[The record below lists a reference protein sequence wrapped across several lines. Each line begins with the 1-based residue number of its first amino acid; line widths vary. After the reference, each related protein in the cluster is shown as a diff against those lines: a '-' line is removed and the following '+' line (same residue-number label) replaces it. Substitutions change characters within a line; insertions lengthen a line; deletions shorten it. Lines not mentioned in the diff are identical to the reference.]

1 MMKAVEQVDSQ
12 AEMLLNMSGSYLGD
26 DQAHQLRAEYE
37 GRRSE
42 SLLQVMIFGSYNAGK
57 SSLINVLLSQEVA
70 EVGDIPKTTKPAR
83 YEWNNCCLLDTPGV
97 NAPIEH
103 EQVTT
108 SEIDRSELILFV
120 IREGD
125 QDVKDI
131 YERMFDLLERDK
143 EIFIVFNHQLQA
155 DELSEALQRLNSIIA
170 DYAQTRGTDLSRV
183 AEIPVVPVNVK
194 TAWTAKLKES
204 ERLAEHSGIH
214 DFEDV
219 FMGWLRRFDNERG
232 YLDRL
237 KKHVSQCIGSPLT
250 ARIELELGSPDNQ
263 ELENLKYEREKTIR
277 QFDLL
282 DAQVANHVR
291 GEAVGLKSRIAGAM
305 GNASS
310 KFDLDAEMQSLGD
323 ELVQSTADF
332 LKERTDV
339 IIEELGAIS
348 ASVDFDVPNDKNATS
363 RMSEAAQR
371 AVLNGVKNL
380 DQEAIKKGLLALRKL
395 KLPGVKGRWE
405 KTLGKWAQKAGWF
418 ITAGVSI
425 YEVWSASSEQDK
437 LNSAERKQRLQ
448 VQQAV
453 EEAATL
459 LISAVLTESRNLIQT
474 ARKQTVEEIDARI
487 GIIVETSDQLTKDY
501 EAANR
506 ILGDLE
512 AIYL

>member
-1 MMKAVEQVDSQ
+1 MKAIEQVDRQ
-12 AEMLLNMSGSYLGD
+12 AELLLNMSGPYLGK
-26 DQAHQLRAEYE
+26 DQVQGLRDEYE

-57 SSLINVLLSQEVA
+57 SSLINVLLGEEVA
-70 EVGDIPKTTKPAR
+70 EVGDIPKTTAAAH
-83 YEWNNCCLLDTPGV
+83 YEWNNCRLLDTPGV

-155 DELSEALQRLNSIIA
+155 DELSNALQRLNNIIA

-183 AEIPVVPVNVK
+183 AEISVVPVNVR
-194 TAWTAKLKES
+194 TAWTASLKDS
-204 ERLAEHSGIH
+204 ERLAEHSGIY
-214 DFEDV
+214 DFEDA
-219 FMGWLRRFDNERG
+219 FMGWLRRFDNEKG

-237 KKHVSQCIGSPLT
+237 KKHVSQCIGAPLT
-250 ARIELELGSPDNQ
+250 TGIEQEMGSPDNQ
-263 ELENLKYEREKTIR
+263 ELESLKYEREETIR

-282 DAQVANHVR
+282 DAQVANHIR
-291 GEAVGLKSRIAGAM
+291 GEAVGLKPRVAGAM

-310 KFDLDAEMQSLGD
+310 NFDLNADMQSLGN
-323 ELVQSTADF
+323 ELAQSTADF
-332 LKERTDV
+332 LKQRTDI
-339 IIEELGAIS
+339 IIEELGSIS
-348 ASVDFDVPNDKNATS
+348 PSANFDLPNDKDSTS
-363 RMSEAAQR
+363 RMSEAAER
-371 AVLNGVKNL
+371 AVLNGVKSL

-425 YEVWSASSEQDK
+425 YEVWSASSEQDQ
-437 LNSAERKQRLQ
+437 LNSAERRQRLQ

-453 EEAATL
+453 EEATHL
-459 LISAVLTESRNLIQT
+459 LTTAVLTESRELIQN
-474 ARKQTVEEIDARI
+474 ARKQTVEEIDGRI
-487 GIIVETSDQLTKDY
+487 GALVETADQLTKDY
-501 EAANR
+501 EAASR

-512 AIYL
+512 VIYI